1 MQERQAQEVPR
12 SCVLYPEVAKG
23 GSAIS
28 LGLLW
33 LAVACVW
40 DSSLSSDQSEVY
52 AIKRSNTLS
61 NCVGQSRKVDE
72 GAEKA
77 NPCRLT

>member
-1 MQERQAQEVPR
+1 MQERQAQEVPT
-12 SCVLYPEVAKG
+12 SCVLYPGVAKG

-28 LGLLW
+28 LELLL
-33 LAVACVW
+33 LAGACVW
-40 DSSLSSDQSEVY
+40 DPPLSSDQSEAY

-61 NCVGQSRKVDE
+61 NCVWQSKKADK

-77 NPCRLT
+77 NLCRLT